1 MKKFR
6 SKVDELIDQLRA
18 EGKVTTLSD
27 DEILSI
33 NNHIR
38 KDMERFRQDLHR
50 KFKQSERDLHNII
63 LNR

>member
-27 DEILSI
+27 DEVLSI
-33 NNHIR
+33 DNHIR
-38 KDMERFRQDLHR
+38 KDMERFRQNLYR
-50 KFKQSERDLHNII
+50 KFKQSEKDLHDII
-63 LNR
+63 LSG